1 MSKISVRV
9 VEGKCQ
15 GGYRKIGDTFEIDYD
30 DPVTPPGNLNL
41 RLQRDASLYHDFTE
55 QWRIPMGRNEN
66 RDDDQ
71 MPRPQ
76 RHHPIE
82 TYKRKILS

>member
-30 DPVTPPGNLNL
+30 DPVTPPG
-41 RLQRDASLYHDFTE
+41 
-55 QWRIPMGRNEN
+55 I
-66 RDDDQ
+66 
-71 MPRPQ
+71 
-76 RHHPIE
+76 
-82 TYKRKILS
+82 